1 MFTEEDGITNNNEED
16 GITNNNEEDGIT
28 NNNEGRKEFE
38 IRRMLKFTQ
47 I

>member
-38 IRRMLKFTQ
+38 IRRMLKLTQ